1 MSNGKKSYTEE
12 LLEQQVAYQRRV
24 AKDLHSLYFLVIA
37 NIIFTIFY
45 AIKLFSMFNGI

>member
-1 MSNGKKSYTEE
+1 MNDDIKY

-37 NIIFTIFY
+37 NIIFLIIYIIFLY
-45 AIKLFSMFNGI
+45 K